1 MMGSTES
8 LDEVENGPI
17 YGMDSALAGSVI
29 SLHSSK
35 TNVLAHVF
43 FSLFTFSEA
52 QSFRGVAVL
61 EEGIDS

>member
-1 MMGSTES
+1 MTES

-35 TNVLAHVF
+35 TSIVHTSFL
-43 FSLFTFSEA
+43 FSLLTSSE
-52 QSFRGVAVL
+52 S
-61 EEGIDS
+61 

>member
-43 FSLFTFSEA
+43 FFTVHF
-52 QSFRGVAVL
+52 
-61 EEGIDS
+61 

>member
-1 MMGSTES
+1 MGSTES

-35 TNVLAHVF
+35 TNVVGTCFF